1 MLLPL
6 YSRPALTIHR
16 GEGCYLYDTSGRRYL
31 DFISGVGVNALGHA
45 HPRIVRAITNQAARV
60 IHTSNLYHH
69 DYQAPLA
76 RRLAAWSGL
85 SHAFFS
91 NSGAEAVEAALK
103 AARAHGLRR
112 HPRKF
117 QLVALENSFHGRTCG
132 ALSVTGRPEYRRAFG
147 PLLPEVQFVP
157 ANDMEALR
165 AAVCED
171 TAAIILEPIQGEGGV
186 HVLTEDFLREVSRLA
201 TAANALWIADETQCG
216 LGRTGHYFAY
226 QRFPGL
232 LPDIV
237 VTAKP
242 LAAGLPLGA
251 TLFNETAAAALPQGQ
266 HGSTFGGGPLA
277 CRVALEV
284 LDEIESLLPHIRKTG
299 AYLQQRLAA
308 FGTVRGEGMIAGLAL
323 DQPGEPIVAGALD
336 KGLLINCTHHT
347 VLRLLPPYIATR
359 AHVDEAMEVLAALM
373 ATGAPRQA
381 RALSENG
388 KSPYA
393 IA

>member
-1 MLLPL
+1 MLLPV
-6 YSRPALTIHR
+6 YTRPALTIHR
-16 GEGCYLYDTSGRRYL
+16 GEGCYLFDTNGRRYL

-91 NSGAEAVEAALK
+91 NSGAEAVETAIK
-103 AARAHGLRR
+103 AARAHGLRQ
-112 HPRKF
+112 HHGKV

-147 PLLPEVQFVP
+147 PLLPEVRFIP
-157 ANDMEALR
+157 ANDIAALR
-165 AAVCED
+165 AAVSEE
-171 TAAIILEPIQGEGGV
+171 TAAILLEPIQGEGGV
-186 HVLTEDFLREVSRLA
+186 HVLEERFLREVRRLA
-201 TAANALWIADETQCG
+201 DAARALWIADETQCG

-226 QRFPGL
+226 QRFGGL
-232 LPDIV
+232 IPDIV

-242 LAAGLPLGA
+242 LAAGLPIGA
-251 TLFNETAAAALPQGQ
+251 TLFNETAATALPRGQ
-266 HGSTFGGGPLA
+266 HGSTFGGGPLV

-284 LDEIESLLPHIRKTG
+284 LDEVEQLLPHIRQTG
-299 AYLQQRLAA
+299 AYLHRRLAEL
-308 FGTVRGEGMIAGLAL
+308 GTVRGEGMMAGIALE
-323 DQPGEPIVAGALD
+323 QPGEPIVARALEE
-336 KGLLINCTHHT
+336 GLMINCTHQT
-347 VLRLLPPYIATR
+347 VLRFLPPYIATR
-359 AHVDEAMEVLAALM
+359 AHVDEAMEVLERLLPVLA
-373 ATGAPRQA
+373 
-381 RALSENG
+381 ENG

>member
-1 MLLPL
+1 MLLPV

-16 GEGCYLYDTSGRRYL
+16 GEGCYLFDTSGRRYL

-45 HPRIVRAITNQAARV
+45 HPRIVRTITNQAARV
-60 IHTSNLYHH
+60 IHISNLYHH

-112 HPRKF
+112 HPRKL

-147 PLLPEVQFVP
+147 PLLPEVQFIP
-157 ANDMEALR
+157 ANDLDALH
-165 AAVCED
+165 AAVTEH

-186 HVLTEDFLREVSRLA
+186 HVLTEPFLRQVRRLA
-201 TAANALWIADETQCG
+201 NEVGALWIADETQCG

-251 TLFNETAAAALPQGQ
+251 TLFNETAAAALPKGQ
-266 HGSTFGGGPLA
+266 HGSTFGGGPLV

-284 LDEIESLLPHIRKTG
+284 LDVIEELLPHIRQTG
-299 AYLQQRLAA
+299 AYLHQRLAA
-308 FGTVRGEGMIAGLAL
+308 LGAARGAGMIAGLAL
-323 DQPGEPIVAGALD
+323 HQPGEPLVAQAMD
-336 KGLLINCTHHT
+336 KGLLINCTNHT
-347 VLRLLPPYIATR
+347 VLRLLPPYITTR
-359 AHVDEAMEVLAALM
+359 AQVDEAMEVLHAL
-373 ATGAPRQA
+373 TEWSGPPVGRL
-381 RALSENG
+381 RTVEN
-388 KSPYA
+388 SPYPA
-393 IA
+393 P